1 MKRKEI
7 KTPNNRYH
15 SMWLLALFDLPT
27 ETKEDRRNYREFR
40 NSLLK
45 EGFEQ
50 LQYSVYA
57 RYVGDE
63 KRAETFKK
71 KIRNVVPPKGEVR
84 IISLTDIQ
92 FGKMEIYYQNSKR
105 KPEEKL
111 DQLLLF

>member
-15 SMWLLALFDLPT
+15 SMWLIALFDLPT
-27 ETKEDRRNYREFR
+27 ETKEDRKNYREFR
-40 NSLLK
+40 NLLLK

-57 RYVGDE
+57 RYVGDD
-63 KRAETFKK
+63 KRSETFKK
-71 KIRNVVPPKGEVR
+71 KIKNAVPPKGEVR

-105 KPEEKL
+105 KPEVKL